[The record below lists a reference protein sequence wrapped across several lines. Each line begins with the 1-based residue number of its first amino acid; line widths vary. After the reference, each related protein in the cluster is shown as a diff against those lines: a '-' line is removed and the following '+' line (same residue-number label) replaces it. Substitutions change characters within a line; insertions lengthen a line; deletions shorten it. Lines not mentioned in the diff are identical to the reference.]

1 MIQSQFYPRSIGL
14 TKPIS
19 RIVDCF
25 KLVDSSI
32 CSPTNNLSSDGVLA
46 FLRPFL
52 EKEGFL
58 VELGKGRDQKIKVP
72 VLFGIN
78 NSIDKCF
85 DADAVSLDGK
95 IVVEIEAGRALDNY
109 QFLKDIFQASLMSE
123 VEYLV
128 IAVRNHYR
136 GTNTFSRIAVF
147 LETMYISNRIKLP
160 LHGILLIGY

>member
-14 TKPIS
+14 TPPIA

-25 KLVDSSI
+25 KFVENSI
-32 CSPTNNLSSDGVLA
+32 CSPTNNLSSDGVLS
-46 FLRPFL
+46 FVRPFL
-52 EKEGFL
+52 EQEGFL
-58 VELGKGRDQKIKVP
+58 VESGKSRDQKIKVP
-72 VLFGIN
+72 VLYGLN
-78 NSIDKCF
+78 NTIDKFF

-109 QFLKDIFQASLMSE
+109 QFLKDIFQASLMSG

-128 IAVRNHYR
+128 IAVRNYYR
-136 GTNTFSRIAVF
+136 GTNTFTRIAVF